1 MSFLLNIAMKFKGV
15 RQAIFKVKTLIIVLV
30 ILLIISCG
38 FMVYFGIRASKAEKL
53 TSFSCLEKLEKVHNY
68 AVLLDQSNK
77 LARQEKSLDGLEQDV
92 RSLGN
97 GTLLAEWQNVVF
109 GGNKKQ
115 DLDNYFDVIIDS
127 LMFFSK

>member
-1 MSFLLNIAMKFKGV
+1 MSFLLNLAMKFKGV

-92 RSLGN
+92 RNLNN
-97 GTLLAEWQNVVF
+97 GTILAEWQNVVF
-109 GGNKKQ
+109 GGNKQQ
-115 DLDNYFDVIIDS
+115 DLNNYFDVIIDS